1 MPPGKVMSID
11 SVKMNPSLVM
21 MRECWISKYLTNS
34 CEEQLEIWLKV
45 SFSAWVIEKDKCSK
59 ICLKARLEGETWEVL
74 MGSGE
79 EPQLLLLLGLLPIRP
94 PTHFTNV
101 SNVKRFSVLKK
112 VWKSTRVLLSQFN
125 SHPQLFQS
133 SLLSWMYSNKSR
145 YDAIKALSCSVFL
158 SAYLPAYLPLCKHF
172 LTLLVIPTWFKRLFS
187 IVICGPEN
195 L

>member
-1 MPPGKVMSID
+1 MSPIQDRQGKIELL
-11 SVKMNPSLVM
+11 SLWM
-21 MRECWISKYLTNS
+21 LDCWVSKYLTNS

-79 EPQLLLLLGLLPIRP
+79 EPQLLLLLGLLPICP

-101 SNVKRFSVLKK
+101 SNVKRFSVLKI

-133 SLLSWMYSNKSR
+133 CLLSWVHSNISR
-145 YDAIKALSCSVFL
+145 YDAIKAL
-158 SAYLPAYLPLCKHF
+158 
-172 LTLLVIPTWFKRLFS
+172 
-187 IVICGPEN
+187 
-195 L
+195 